1 MRLNKKVKN
10 RSSIV
15 IRGHPGIE
23 PGTSRKYA
31 WVGTLSENHTT
42 RPAALDGS
50 LLRDI
55 VEFQVMADRCG
66 WTMHVLLAVGLL
78 SLAIRSRGA

>member
-1 MRLNKKVKN
+1 MGIIEMHEKKGKRVKK
-10 RSSIV
+10 RSFLRRGCV

-42 RPAALDGS
+42 RPAAL
-50 LLRDI
+50 
-55 VEFQVMADRCG
+55 
-66 WTMHVLLAVGLL
+66 VGLL
-78 SLAIRSRGA
+78 SIDAD